1 MVQYACCRVQGVGF
15 RVRSGFSLGEGVG
28 YRVYVVAGR
37 ELAFVSETTFT
48 PTKLAN

>member
-37 ELAFVSETTFT
+37 EIAFVSDYIHT
-48 PTKLAN
+48 N